1 MTAHRSI
8 SLDELLPLLRC
19 PRTAARLV
27 RANGALVAEGSD
39 NRYPLLGDVPDLLVP
54 PTRLT
59 LDLPWIEP
67 WDDLDALRLDRPEPL
82 AVTDL
87 PYHLDA
93 YVASVAGERGD
104 GRSILEVGCGERK
117 CEDYFLPRGFR
128 YVGTDADSRG
138 RGPHLRADAHN
149 LPFVDAS
156 FDLYLS
162 LAVYEHLASPLVAA
176 REGFRVLRPG
186 GVFFGTAAFVYGFHD
201 RASFN
206 HMTHAGLLWTL
217 RMAGFE
223 GVRIWPDWD
232 YPSSVSEMGFGP
244 GLEGMP
250 WRVLTRGFLKVMDG
264 SFTRT
269 NALARRV
276 AGKKPLD
283 VTARAAHTAGSLSFV
298 AYKSAVAG

>member
-19 PRTAARLV
+19 PRTFARL
-27 RANGALVAEGSD
+27 RRERDALVAEGAE
-39 NRYPLLGDVPDLLVP
+39 NRYPLLGEVPDLRVP
-54 PTRLT
+54 PARLA

-67 WDDLDALRLDRPEPL
+67 WNDLDALRLDRPEPL

-87 PYHLDA
+87 PHHLDA
-93 YVASVAGERGD
+93 YVASAAGERGD
-104 GRSILEVGCGERK
+104 GRMLLEVGCGERK
-117 CEDYFLPRGFR
+117 CEDYFVPRGFH
-128 YVGTDADSRG
+128 YVGVDADSRG

-149 LPFVDAS
+149 LPFGDQS

-186 GVFFGTAAFVYGFHD
+186 GLFFGTAAFVYGFHD

-217 RMAGFE
+217 RMAGFD

-232 YPSSVSEMGFGP
+232 YPSSIAEMGFGP

-250 WRVLTRGFLKVMDG
+250 WRVLTRGFLKAMDG
-264 SFTRT
+264 SFTRA

-276 AGKKPLD
+276 VGKKPLD

-298 AYKSAVAG
+298 AYKPADAR